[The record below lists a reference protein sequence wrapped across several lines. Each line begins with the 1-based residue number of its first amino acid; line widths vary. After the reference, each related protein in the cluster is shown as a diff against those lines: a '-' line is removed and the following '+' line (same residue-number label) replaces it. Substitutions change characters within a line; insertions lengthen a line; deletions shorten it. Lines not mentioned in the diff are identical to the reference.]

1 MRRKQII
8 LLVLALFMA
17 MTTCLYCATLADF
30 SLEVKIG
37 FGMAV
42 AILYI
47 VLNLIPFFLRRRKDA
62 ELSLPTYLKTYLNEI
77 ITKD

>member
-1 MRRKQII
+1 MRRKQRIF
-8 LLVLALFMA
+8 LALAIFMA
-17 MTTCLYCATLADF
+17 LNACLYGATLADF
-30 SLEVKIG
+30 SLAVKIG

-42 AILYI
+42 AILYV

>member
-8 LLVLALFMA
+8 LLALALFVA

-30 SLEVKIG
+30 SLEVKVG

-42 AILYI
+42 AILYV
-47 VLNLIPFFLRRRKDA
+47 VLHLIPFFLRRRKNA
-62 ELSLPTYLKTYLNEI
+62 ELSLQDYLKTYLNEI